1 MDALGEELEESIH
14 DHMPLFWI
22 ELLGEVHRALH
33 VGEQHGHLL
42 ALAFQGGL
50 RGEDL
55 LGEVLRG
62 VGAGIALGTGPG
74 RGDVSAAAVAE
85 LGAGR
90 ELGVA
95 ARAAHGQGS
104 SAFEAEPR
112 VSGILVTA
120 GSALHRLPRTYSG
133 RRHAPDFL
141 FRLTPD
147 EATRLRSQSV
157 TSKSRGGRRYL
168 PYAFTEQGVAMLSS
182 VLRSPRAIAA
192 NIEIMRVFVKLR
204 EVTAS
209 HAHLARKLD
218 ELEKRYDAEF
228 KVVFDAIRA
237 LTIPPAPRTRRVGF
251 RTEP

>member
-1 MDALGEELEESIH
+1 MRPSGDTDIRATGWGPVVPAERIARSIVVVRGRKV
-14 DHMPLFWI
+14 
-22 ELLGEVHRALH
+22 LL
-33 VGEQHGHLL
+33 
-42 ALAFQGGL
+42 
-50 RGEDL
+50 D
-55 LGEVLRG
+55 
-62 VGAGIALGTGPG
+62 
-74 RGDVSAAAVAE
+74 AE
-85 LGAGR
+85 LAT
-90 ELGVA
+90 LYGVRTKA
-95 ARAAHGQGS
+95 
-104 SAFEAEPR
+104 
-112 VSGILVTA
+112 LVQA
-120 GSALHRLPRTYSG
+120 VKRNSG
-133 RRHAPDFL
+133 RFPADFL

-168 PYAFTEQGVAMLSS
+168 PYAFTEQWVAMLSS

-218 ELEKRYDAEF
+218 ELEKRYDAQF
-228 KVVFDAIRA
+228 RVVFDAIRA